1 MTPSIQLAG
10 IHSRSE
16 PLIELTRSYDRGRT
30 PRADLFRQLEED
42 TRQLV
47 KLQESLG
54 FENIS
59 DGALGW
65 QDQLRPLVASL
76 DGVEAGSRYS
86 RWFDTN
92 TFYQKPIVAG
102 KIGVG
107 NFQAENFVREDVLPK
122 AKGWKVTVI
131 GPYTFSELSENR
143 HYSSKSDL
151 IRDVAH
157 AEREIFK
164 RLHSRGVTH
173 VQLSEPC
180 LVYQPYRE
188 RQAQGEELETALSA
202 IRETVD
208 GVPSNF
214 AVQTFFGDASEILQK
229 LLNLPVHT
237 VGFDIFE
244 TDYAKLKLETSK
256 RLAFGVVDS
265 RDSNVEEPGWIAEAA
280 GRVAKHVSSPDLV
293 FVPNCDLKFVPRK
306 VADAKASALASA
318 ARLFRE
324 GR

>member
-16 PLIELTRSYDRGRT
+16 PLIELTRSYDRGRI
-30 PRADLFRQLEED
+30 PKADLLRQLEED

-54 FENIS
+54 FEILS

-65 QDQLRPLVASL
+65 QDQLRPLAASL
-76 DGVEAGSRYS
+76 SGVEPGNGYS

-107 NFQAENFVREDVLPK
+107 NFQTENFVWEDLLPRG
-122 AKGWKVTVI
+122 KGWKVTVV

-143 HYSSKSDL
+143 DYAEKSDL

-164 RLHSRGVTH
+164 RLHARGVTCI
-173 VQLSEPC
+173 QLSEPC

-188 RQAQGEELETALSA
+188 GRAQTEELETALKA

-208 GVPSNF
+208 GVPANF
-214 AVQTFFGDASEILQK
+214 ALQTFFGDASEILPK
-229 LLNLPVHT
+229 LLELPVQT
-237 VGFDIFE
+237 VGFDVFE
-244 TDYAKLKLETSK
+244 TYYDTLNLDTSK

-265 RDSNVEEPGWIAEAA
+265 RDSNVEDPGWVAEAA
-280 GRVAKHVSSPDLV
+280 GRVAKHVSSRDLV
-293 FVPNCDLKFVPRK
+293 FVPNCDLKFVPRH
-306 VADAKASALASA
+306 VADAKASALVA
-318 ARLFRE
+318 AAKLFRE

>member
-30 PRADLFRQLEED
+30 PKADLLRQLEED
-42 TRQLV
+42 TRQVV

-76 DGVEAGSRYS
+76 SGVEAGSRYS

-107 NFQAENFVREDVLPK
+107 NFQTENFVRADLLPRGK
-122 AKGWKVTVI
+122 SWKVTVV

-143 HYSSKSDL
+143 HYKEKSEL
-151 IRDVAH
+151 IRDLAH

-164 RLHSRGVTH
+164 RLHAHGVAYI
-173 VQLSEPC
+173 QLSEPC

-188 RQAQGEELETALSA
+188 RQAQREELETALNA
-202 IRETVD
+202 IRETVG

-214 AVQTFFGDASEILQK
+214 AVQTYFGDASEILPK
-229 LLNLPVHT
+229 LLELPVHG
-237 VGFDIFE
+237 VGFDVFE
-244 TDYAKLKLETSK
+244 TDYAKLNLETSR

-265 RDSNVEEPGWIAEAA
+265 RDSNVEDPGWIAEAA

-293 FVPNCDLKFVPRK
+293 FAPNCDLKFVPRQ
-306 VADAKASALASA
+306 VADAKASALAAA
-318 ARLFRE
+318 ARLFQE

>member
-30 PRADLFRQLEED
+30 PKADLLRQLEED

-59 DGALGW
+59 DGALEW

-76 DGVEAGSRYS
+76 RGVEGGSRYS

-92 TFYQKPIVAG
+92 TFYQKPIVTG

-107 NFQAENFVREDVLPK
+107 NFKTENFVRADLLPK
-122 AKGWKVTVI
+122 AKGWKVTVV

-143 HYSSKSDL
+143 HYNEKSDL

-164 RLHSRGVTH
+164 RLHARGVTYI
-173 VQLSEPC
+173 QLSEPC
-180 LVYQPYRE
+180 LVYQPYRA
-188 RQAQGEELETALSA
+188 RQAQSEELETALDA
-202 IRETVD
+202 IQETVD

-214 AVQTFFGDASEILQK
+214 AVQTYFGDASEILPK
-229 LLNLPVHT
+229 LLKLPVHA

-244 TDYAKLKLETSK
+244 TDYATLNLETSK

-265 RDSNVEEPGWIAEAA
+265 RDSNVEDPSWIAETATQ
-280 GRVAKHVSSPDLV
+280 VTKHVSSPNLILA
-293 FVPNCDLKFVPRK
+293 PSCDLKFVPRQ
-306 VADAKASALASA
+306 VADAKAQALARA
-318 ARLFRE
+318 TKLFQE
-324 GR
+324 E